1 MMANDDQTRQSKHS
15 LEARQRVS
23 RVLET
28 APFRNPGNWGG
39 FGDVK
44 LSVSGRDGF
53 RVSMDVHRRV
63 LADRSRFFAAKLRR
77 DGGGDGGGGGGVS
90 HLVEICDCDDVEV
103 YVETV
108 VLMYC
113 DDLKNRLVGEEV
125 SKVLGLLK
133 VSAAIMFDAGIIA
146 CLEYLEAVPWSE
158 EEEDKIVTHLTEL
171 QLHDSIAEVLKRVST
186 EPSTSSRADN
196 IFLKLLTGV
205 LEAKDDKARRE
216 MKTLISRLLRE
227 DSSSNQ
233 YSDENRLDVSKDT
246 LYHLCHGCLSSLIL
260 SLSEA
265 TCVDESRKDRG
276 VLMSEIAR
284 EADNMQWIAEI
295 LIHKKMGDEFVKLW
309 ADQKELA
316 ILHSKIPTMYRH
328 EISMITAQ
336 LCVAIGRGH
345 ILVPKDIRYSLLST
359 WLEALYED
367 FGWMRRANRSF
378 DKKLVEDGLSQT
390 ILTLPLPQQQSILL
404 NWFHRFLNKGDD
416 CPNIQRAF
424 EVWWRRAF
432 IRQYVAE
439 SQLQITG
446 FHHKGEAKGPK
457 EQSVKYE
464 YINRGENL
472 PPQKKDNCTYAVT
485 IETTCTKGAE
495 TSDHISLRFGDTKS
509 NEILVKHLNHKHVR
523 WVDPLQPQVLDDVPR
538 MPFQA
543 CHVDQFQIT
552 GQCVESLICYLYL
565 KLTGDDDW
573 RPGFAQVRALDGAHL
588 SSDYFYFRRY
598 LPRHVWHGSD
608 FCDKEVTPSHPLESS
623 TRGRFL

>member
-1 MMANDDQTRQSKHS
+1 MAAETNHHHHYNHNSHTTKSNKEVSSMIKQGFISDPFLLSPNHSSRSPQPQLLSLPRVSPLSPNSNSLSPPPTPTRPTLFDMISNDDHTRHSRHS

-23 RVLET
+23 RVLEE

-44 LSVSGRDGF
+44 LSISGRDGF

-63 LADRSRFFAAKLRR
+63 LADRSRFFAAKLLRS
-77 DGGGDGGGGGGVS
+77 DGVGGEGGGGGGGVLHS
-90 HLVEICDCDDVEV
+90 VEICDCDDVEV
-103 YVETV
+103 YVEAV

-113 DDLKNRLVGEEV
+113 DDLRRKLVGEEV

-171 QLHDSIAEVLKRVST
+171 QLHDSVAEVLKRVS
-186 EPSTSSRADN
+186 SDSLTSLRADN

-227 DSSSNQ
+227 EASLNQ
-233 YSDENRLDVSKDT
+233 YSNENRLDVSKDT

-265 TCVDESRKDRG
+265 TCVDESKKDRG
-276 VLMSEIAR
+276 VLMGEIAR
-284 EADNMQWIAEI
+284 EADNMQWIVEI

-316 ILHSKIPTMYRH
+316 ALHSKIPIMYRH

-336 LCVAIGRGH
+336 LCIAIGRGH
-345 ILVPKDIRYSLLST
+345 ILVPRDIRYALLST

-367 FGWMRRANRSF
+367 FAWMRRANRSM

-432 IRQYVAE
+432 VRQYVVE
-439 SQLQITG
+439 SQLQIT
-446 FHHKGEAKGPK
+446 
-457 EQSVKYE
+457 V
-464 YINRGENL
+464 
-472 PPQKKDNCTYAVT
+472 C
-485 IETTCTKGAE
+485 
-495 TSDHISLRFGDTKS
+495 
-509 NEILVKHLNHKHVR
+509 
-523 WVDPLQPQVLDDVPR
+523 
-538 MPFQA
+538 
-543 CHVDQFQIT
+543 
-552 GQCVESLICYLYL
+552 
-565 KLTGDDDW
+565 
-573 RPGFAQVRALDGAHL
+573 
-588 SSDYFYFRRY
+588 DY
-598 LPRHVWHGSD
+598 PN
-608 FCDKEVTPSHPLESS
+608 
-623 TRGRFL
+623 